1 MLMHQSIPPAPSRPL
16 PTPGYCGAF
25 ARLVRPGGGAFAN
38 FSLPGGRAF
47 ANPGAIPELSNTHAV
62 SYQNVTTERVW
73 LEKKQIGSSV
83 KDRNKLKRVVK
94 ACSRFYACISSLLIK
109 PKLHSEIEELSMW
122 INVFWLLKLIETKN
136 RTLKC
141 LKWNYSTVRSMKN
154 VAELTEDGAFA
165 LYFRPHP
172 GRFDGSKVPTPGN
185 LPSKAKKKMAMPGVS
200 RGGGGC
206 WAQVELIDA

>member
-1 MLMHQSIPPAPSRPL
+1 MLMHQSIPPAPSPPPP
-16 PTPGYCGAF
+16 PTPGYCGGF
-25 ARLVRPGGGAFAN
+25 ARLVRPRGGAFAN
-38 FSLPGGRAF
+38 FSLPRGRAF
-47 ANPGAIPELSNTHAV
+47 ASPGAIPELSNTNAV
-62 SYQNVTTERVW
+62 SYQNITTKRV
-73 LEKKQIGSSV
+73 LPEKKRIGSSV

-122 INVFWLLKLIETKN
+122 INVFWLLKLTETKN

-154 VAELTEDGAFA
+154 VAVLTEDGAFA

-172 GRFDGSKVPTPGN
+172 GDLTAQKFPPPGICHPRQKN
-185 LPSKAKKKMAMPGVS
+185 ANARGQP
-200 RGGGGC
+200 GGG
-206 WAQVELIDA
+206 WAKVELTDA